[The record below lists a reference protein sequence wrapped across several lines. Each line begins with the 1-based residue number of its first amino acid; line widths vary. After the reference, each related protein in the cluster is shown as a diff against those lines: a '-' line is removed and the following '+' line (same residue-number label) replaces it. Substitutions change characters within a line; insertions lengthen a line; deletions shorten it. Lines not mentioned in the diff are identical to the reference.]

1 MRTQMQE
8 TTTRSSAPALLLG
21 ILIGIAMFALFVRY
35 ATQGPWEKIATV
47 LTRRPLS
54 IDTSQP
60 AVVNKIQRMDR
71 LETVKYSL
79 DKVVEG
85 DRENSVLPNFL
96 AGDKLLMVVH
106 GEVIAGVDL
115 SQLKPSDVQVAGKSV
130 TVKLPPAQIFVT
142 ALDNSKTR
150 VYSRD
155 TGLLVTPDPNLESQ
169 VRTSAQQQIQQA
181 ALADGILAAAQRNA
195 DSTIAG
201 LLRGLGFQHVTVQ

>member
-8 TTTRSSAPALLLG
+8 KSAKSSAPALLLG
-21 ILIGIAMFALFVRY
+21 ILIGIAGFALFVRH
-35 ATQGPWEKIATV
+35 ATQGPWEHIATV

-60 AVVNKIQRMDR
+60 AVVQKIQRMDR

-85 DRENSVLPNFL
+85 GRENAVLPNFL

-115 SQLKPSDVQVAGKSV
+115 SQLKPADVHVAGQSV
-130 TVKLPPAQIFVT
+130 TVKLPPAQIFV
-142 ALDNSKTR
+142 ASLDNSKTR

-169 VRTSAQQQIQQA
+169 VRASAQQQIQQA
-181 ALADGILAAAQRNA
+181 ALADGILATAQRNA
-195 DSTIAG
+195 DATVSG
-201 LLRGLGFQHVTVQ
+201 LLHGLGFQNVAVQ